1 MTAWGSRVCPVIYG
15 HSGPTP
21 RSGRPAASSVQPN
34 HAETSAGSRP
44 RLLRAAPR
52 TWGLL
57 LRNPANTVE
66 NRLVCAERG
75 TPLRAKR
82 PEAST
87 PWVTTEIRNSA
98 EERRLIF
105 MGVPRMA
112 HKDDKQ
118 QPTNG
123 FIRPEELAEA
133 HALCVHR
140 QPPLRHA
147 ATVAS

>member
-1 MTAWGSRVCPVIYG
+1 MTAWGSPVCPVIYG

-21 RSGRPAASSVQPN
+21 RSGRPAVSSVQPN
-34 HAETSAGSRP
+34 HAETSAGSSP
-44 RLLRAAPR
+44 RLLRADPR
-52 TWGLL
+52 NWGLI

-105 MGVPRMA
+105 MGVPRF
-112 HKDDKQ
+112 HGPQ
-118 QPTNG
+118 
-123 FIRPEELAEA
+123 R
-133 HALCVHR
+133 R
-140 QPPLRHA
+140 QA
-147 ATVAS
+147 ATDQRFH